1 MDSTKEIACVCAR
14 EMGECDRW
22 TGSEW
27 QREAGG
33 KVHSNEKRL
42 RQNQQLNWPKMQTN
56 LDWQVVKFGGFWAS
70 MSAFSVL
77 PTGDKK

>member
-1 MDSTKEIACVCAR
+1 M
-14 EMGECDRW
+14 
-22 TGSEW
+22 
-27 QREAGG
+27 
-33 KVHSNEKRL
+33 HSNEKRL

-77 PTGDKK
+77 PTGDKKFAISNLSFDISFLLLFTY